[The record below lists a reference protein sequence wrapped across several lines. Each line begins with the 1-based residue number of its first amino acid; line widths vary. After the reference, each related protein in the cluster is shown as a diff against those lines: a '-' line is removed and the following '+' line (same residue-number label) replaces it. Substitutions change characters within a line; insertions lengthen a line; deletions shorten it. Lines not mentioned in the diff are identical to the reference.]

1 MRGASRASRNRAAKR
16 AWTSSRSTVE
26 KRSPRCC
33 ASSVARPMR
42 SARREQAEVTLG
54 RCRGIQHEG
63 RHDTK
68 PTKEVETE
76 NETFIDPLRA
86 IRELRAMIDE
96 AGCRRRES
104 SLIDGAGAEE

>member
-1 MRGASRASRNRAAKR
+1 
-16 AWTSSRSTVE
+16 
-26 KRSPRCC
+26 
-33 ASSVARPMR
+33 MR

-76 NETFIDPLRA
+76 NEAFIDPELKNETV
-86 IRELRAMIDE
+86 IEQKLQNETFIEQKSKTETGEDQREKAE
-96 AGCRRRES
+96 AELGMTCQLSR
-104 SLIDGAGAEE
+104 L